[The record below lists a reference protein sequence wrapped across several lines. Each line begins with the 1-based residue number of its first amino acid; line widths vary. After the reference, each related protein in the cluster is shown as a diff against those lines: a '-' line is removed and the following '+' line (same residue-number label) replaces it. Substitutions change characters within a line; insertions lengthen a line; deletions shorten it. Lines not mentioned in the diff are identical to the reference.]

1 MRDTNQLFITFH
13 YESSDKAKSLS
24 SPFPSSPGSLKP
36 GIDLLLYDIKQN
48 GQKNPTLKYM
58 QFLLHLFLP
67 KNQLSLHG

>member
-13 YESSDKAKSLS
+13 YESSDKAESLS

-48 GQKNPTLKYM
+48 GQKKPHIKIHATLTTSISS
-58 QFLLHLFLP
+58 QE
-67 KNQLSLHG
+67 ST